1 MIPGQLRPT
10 FASHDREKRL
20 AFTIAA
26 GSLAVVEFVNIT
38 HEQIVLPV
46 LGIMLALVIA
56 SQVIYSNRLR
66 AVRKVRDELSRRFPE
81 DRFFV
86 GNVRFVGAHD
96 RGPEAVAFAT
106 TIIQFTREALS
117 LWNPDK
123 PNNAFAAIPLDGLD
137 VEVMKTTPPRWGLV
151 APFSNDATYLA
162 LFGDRGLAFERPD
175 ELRKLANE
183 LFPGVSIP
191 EPPER
196 PRGKIGF

>member
-20 AFTIAA
+20 AFTMAA
-26 GSLAVVEFVNIT
+26 GLLALVAFVSISR
-38 HEQIVLPV
+38 QQVVLPIV
-46 LGIMLALVIA
+46 ALLVALVIA
-56 SQVIYSNRLR
+56 SQVIYAARIR
-66 AVRKVRDELSRRFPE
+66 GVRNVRDQLQQRFPS
-81 DRFFV
+81 DRFLV

-96 RGPEAVAFAT
+96 RGPDAVAFTT
-106 TIIQFTREALS
+106 TILQFTQETLS

-123 PNNAFAAIPLDGLD
+123 PTNAFAAIPLDGLD
-137 VEVMKTTPPRWGLV
+137 VGVMKTTPPRWGLV

-162 LFGDRGLAFERPD
+162 LFAECGLAFERPED
-175 ELRKLANE
+175 LRKLANA

-196 PRGKIGF
+196 PGGKIGF